1 MTNYNDVKI
10 REKNIKIFVRVLP
23 LEKPCESCVRV
34 DLEYKKIFIRC
45 LQEMQ
50 ANRVA
55 IIKEPTYW
63 CFKTDGIFLD
73 ASQEEVYHCSSKD
86 LVLKILDGTSCVLLG
101 HGQTGSGKSFTLNGL
116 NNNWEHRGLVSRIL
130 CDLFLEKMN
139 RKRVSKMQYYIS
151 FVELRGKDARDLL
164 LPETE
169 NKARIKDRDPFKE
182 ISVVPVE
189 NEGQAL
195 RMIFEGEVRRSIVR
209 GTTYPM
215 SHVNTS
221 VITIHATNTS
231 LVTSGN
237 VFTRAKMH
245 IVEMA
250 GIGTMGRNGFCKT
263 ASDIAVANSTKSQLE
278 QFFAHLRSGGPMP
291 YNAIRSSNL
300 LKLLGDDFPV
310 ASVIRF
316 ISHIRVTREDLDV
329 TLSTL
334 RFTGNIARLKPIK
347 VKKGVGYGQ
356 DPIVQRLRNE
366 IDALK
371 KELTINEMFLDQEA
385 SINISRS
392 RLEQI
397 NRSILNYLNGNVNKF
412 TLLNMTQAQQLLKSV
427 KDLYNRVTAK
437 ETEIEQL
444 KEMYEN
450 MSKNMVD
457 VSVSARLSKNSL
469 TAENRIHSLRKGVNT
484 LEQLSNVQEVEE
496 VGSIDK
502 IGVGMTLGPYQD
514 EEEGHEC
521 EQDLTL
527 EPERQMDYQSILMKL
542 RQIFNRFLKDER
554 VYGRMKE
561 KLDKNART
569 LTSVQQRFSKWI
581 DKYFKVKST
590 LENAKD
596 KLSKHQRIR
605 YAMKPQ
611 EPEELVPEVEIA
623 ISRDIACHERV
634 LMNLEEEVVQAQN
647 EIRHLLKEQ
656 VKMHTDFK
664 SGFREYCKEKDALT
678 LYSDNSIK
686 LLLEPVE
693 KESLEV
699 AKRKFN
705 QFQRAMMRKF
715 EEKERIKE
723 VQRDDWCIF

>member
-1 MTNYNDVKI
+1 MIHYNDVNT

-23 LEKPCESCVRV
+23 LEKPCDSCVRV

-50 ANRVA
+50 PNRVA
-55 IIKEPTYW
+55 IIKEPSYW

-73 ASQEEVYHCSSKD
+73 ASQEEVYHSSSKD

-101 HGQTGSGKSFTLNGL
+101 HGQTGSGKSFTLSGL
-116 NNNWEHRGLVSRIL
+116 SNNWEHRGLVSRIL
-130 CDLFLEKMN
+130 CDLFLEKSN
-139 RKRVSKMQYYIS
+139 RKRVSKIQYHIS
-151 FVELRGKDARDLL
+151 FVELRGKDVRDLL

-182 ISVVPVE
+182 ISVVPAE

-209 GTTYPM
+209 GSTYSV
-215 SHVNTS
+215 SHVDTA
-221 VITIHATNTS
+221 VITIHATNAS
-231 LVTSGN
+231 LVTSGS

-250 GIGTMGRNGFCKT
+250 GIGTMGRNDFCKT
-263 ASDIAVANSTKSQLE
+263 ASDIATANSTKSQLE
-278 QFFAHLRSGGPMP
+278 HFFAHLGNGGPMP
-291 YNAIRSSNL
+291 YNVIRSSNL
-300 LKLLGDDFPV
+300 LKILGNDFPV

-334 RFTGNIARLKPIK
+334 RFSGNIARLKPTK
-347 VKKGVGYGQ
+347 VKKGMEYGQ
-356 DPIVQRLRNE
+356 DRIVERLRNE

-371 KELTINEMFLDQEA
+371 KELTINEMLLNQEA
-385 SINISRS
+385 SINISRT

-397 NRSILNYLNGNVNKF
+397 KRSVVNYLNGNVNKF

-427 KDLYNRVTAK
+427 KDLYNRLTAK
-437 ETEIEQL
+437 ETEMEQL

-457 VSVSARLSKNSL
+457 VGVSARLSKESL
-469 TAENRIHSLRKGVNT
+469 TAESRIHSLKKDT
-484 LEQLSNVQEVEE
+484 LEVQEEASKVEE
-496 VGSIDK
+496 VGSIAK
-502 IGVGMTLGPYQD
+502 IAVGMTLGPYQN
-514 EEEGHEC
+514 EEEGYERDNVTAVEH
-521 EQDLTL
+521 
-527 EPERQMDYQSILMKL
+527 ERQMDHQSILMKL
-542 RQIFNRFLKDER
+542 RQIFKRFLKDER
-554 VYGRMKE
+554 VYSRMKE
-561 KLDKNART
+561 KLDKNVRT
-569 LTSVQQRFSKWI
+569 LEIVQQRFSKWI
-581 DKYFKVKST
+581 DKYFEVKST

-611 EPEELVPEVEIA
+611 EPEELVPEVEIV
-623 ISRDIACHERV
+623 ISRDIACHQRV
-634 LMNLEEEVVQAQN
+634 LMNLEEEVLQAQN

-656 VKMHTDFK
+656 LKMHTEFK
-664 SGFREYCKEKDALT
+664 SGFREYCKEMDALT

-699 AKRKFN
+699 AKSKFN

-715 EEKERIKE
+715 EEKERMKE
-723 VQRDDWCIF
+723 VRRDDWCIF